1 MNEVVQIQQRP
12 KSILLTMASLYG
24 MEPEAFEATLRATCS
39 PSGRDGVKNLTR
51 EEFAAFLLVAKQ
63 YDLNPL
69 TKEIYAYPKKG
80 GGIVP
85 VVSVDGWINLINSHP
100 QCDGWDMT
108 AQMDG
113 TALVSY
119 TCSMF
124 RKDRSHPVIVT
135 EYLSECIRD
144 TEPWKMKHRMLR
156 HKTLIQTGRYSFGFS
171 GIYDEDEAERIVEAR
186 DVTPRRAAPP
196 PPVATIAPETATVE
210 PAPTRRAPPP
220 PPATRVTI
228 EVGEI
233 QSRFATALANAE
245 SEDDANDAYI
255 AVVGP
260 HEDGLADSEREEF
273 LQMLRNRVAELE
285 P

>member
-113 TALVSY
+113 AALVSY

-186 DVTPRRAAPP
+186 DVTPRRVAPP
-196 PPVATIAPETATVE
+196 PPVATIAPVE
-210 PAPTRRAPPP
+210 PAPEPTRRRAPPP
-220 PPATRVTI
+220 PAAAPRVSI

-245 SEDDANDAYI
+245 SEDDANDAYS

-260 HEDGLADSEREEF
+260 HEEGLAESEQEAL
-273 LQMLRNRVAELE
+273 LQMLRNKIAEVE